1 MQAPDES
8 RNVAYQ
14 GIAAKEQKDNCAR
27 RFQEINIL
35 DLLGDD
41 DVAIAQPEPAEHPLV
56 QAQIIE
62 EEAPIQQAENPV
74 KEAKAKA
81 NHGNQDSEDD
91 GDIGENIDCDEYED
105 LEVSGAYLP
114 FVAQIHQDGV
124 RNRKMIDVN
133 ANFDGR
139 KPNIWFIEEKLKE
152 LADLMQAHE
161 VLKTQLQERP
171 LRPTE
176 DKQTNTDIKEEIK
189 EAKYVNQHSLKRNQS
204 PSFSNKAKSFKNDL
218 ARVMNN

>member
-1 MQAPDES
+1 LSGDFGYPDRASE
-8 RNVAYQ
+8 
-14 GIAAKEQKDNCAR
+14 EQKDHGAR

-41 DVAIAQPEPAEHPLV
+41 NVANAQPKPAEQSLV
-56 QAQIIE
+56 QAQMIA
-62 EEAPIQQAENPV
+62 EEAPIQPAENPV
-74 KEAKAKA
+74 EEAKAEE
-81 NHGNQDSEDD
+81 NQVNQGAEDE

-124 RNRKMIDVN
+124 RNRKIIDVN
-133 ANFDGR
+133 ADFDGR
-139 KPNIWFIEEKLKE
+139 RPNIWFIEQKLKE
-152 LADLMQAHE
+152 LADLAQAHE

-176 DKQTNTDIKEEIK
+176 DK
-189 EAKYVNQHSLKRNQS
+189 
-204 PSFSNKAKSFKNDL
+204 
-218 ARVMNN
+218 